1 MKGSM
6 TEESLAQQKELS
18 EYIEHLLEQDEVH
31 WMPRSR
37 ANGLQN
43 GDRNTYEELYG
54 DSSH

>member
-1 MKGSM
+1 M
-6 TEESLAQQKELS
+6 TEDSLAQQKELS